1 MNLYENRIIGGIVA
15 GYVSAD
21 AIPLGPSDF
30 EALGDVFEA
39 ARAIKEA
46 GSKIDAALLA
56 DRMADSFYSIQD
68 FELMARSVNSASVVF
83 EAVEK
88 VKAASLK
95 TFLLNQTAELAL
107 KNDRSAAE
115 ILEQLK
121 LIISHAETEYR
132 TVADDFVML
141 SDLVDQVKGVLSD
154 LKEGVSFAIPT
165 GFRAIDDLLLDG
177 FSKGDEHVIV
187 GFTGSG
193 KTALALNCALHQAK
207 QGQLVGFVSRE
218 MSSTENVLRMLCSD
232 TGTERWKVRKEMFND
247 TYTDLLNHL
256 DGEFGKHPITV
267 NTKTDVVEN
276 LRPQV
281 KRWVEAKGLQI
292 LYVDYLQLLL
302 TEQKGANRA
311 DAVSTVSRTLKLIAM
326 ENNIPVVSLCQ
337 FNRAAAN
344 ASVFEI
350 LGMLKESSSIEQ
362 DASTVSYVQIEKNTM
377 DNPNRA
383 AQLTV
388 LKNRNGA
395 TFKPINLN
403 YHGPTFTFTENLI
416 Q

>member
-1 MNLYENRIIGGIVA
+1 M
-15 GYVSAD
+15 
-21 AIPLGPSDF
+21 
-30 EALGDVFEA
+30 
-39 ARAIKEA
+39 
-46 GSKIDAALLA
+46 
-56 DRMADSFYSIQD
+56 
-68 FELMARSVNSASVVF
+68 
-83 EAVEK
+83 
-88 VKAASLK
+88 
-95 TFLLNQTAELAL
+95 
-107 KNDRSAAE
+107 
-115 ILEQLK
+115 
-121 LIISHAETEYR
+121 
-132 TVADDFVML
+132 
-141 SDLVDQVKGVLSD
+141 
-154 LKEGVSFAIPT
+154 
-165 GFRAIDDLLLDG
+165 
-177 FSKGDEHVIV
+177 
-187 GFTGSG
+187 
-193 KTALALNCALHQAK
+193 
-207 QGQLVGFVSRE
+207 
-218 MSSTENVLRMLCSD
+218 
-232 TGTERWKVRKEMFND
+232 
-247 TYTDLLNHL
+247 
-256 DGEFGKHPITV
+256 

-281 KRWVEAKGLQI
+281 KRWVESRGLQI

-302 TEQKGANRA
+302 TEQKGSNRA